1 MLKNHEKE
9 LMISINLFLDNIL
22 KINNLF
28 KTLLQKYFDQK
39 FDDVQKVTDQI
50 SNLESECDALRRDVE
65 RRIYSETL
73 IPEIRGDVLGMLENL
88 DKIPGQ
94 IQGNAHSFNTEK
106 PKVNAELDKNFLKL
120 CDYASECI
128 SLLIEGSR
136 SFFTDK
142 KITIAKCL
150 EVSKVESKADKIST
164 ELKKTIFTNNIIIDA
179 VLTDYGR
186 QKLAGTGNL
195 GITQYAF
202 ANQPVDWQLGFQK
215 AASESMREIVAFHDY
230 LLLPIIIAISV
241 FVLFLMLYA
250 CIRFRASANPNP
262 SKRTHNVAV
271 EVLWT
276 LIPCLILIVIAVPSF
291 KILYK
296 QDAIPKADLT
306 IKAIGYQWY
315 WGYEYPDE
323 NIIFESY
330 MVEDKDLRPDQPRL
344 LAVDN
349 EVVVPVN
356 KVVKVLIT
364 ANDVLHAWALPS
376 FGVKRDAVP
385 GRINETWFKAEKV
398 GTYYGQCSELCG
410 IKHAFMPI
418 TVKVVTDE
426 EYEDWLSEAKE
437 KFAKEEIENNN
448 LKLVSK

>member
-1 MLKNHEKE
+1 MK
-9 LMISINLFLDNIL
+9 S
-22 KINNLF
+22 
-28 KTLLQKYFDQK
+28 
-39 FDDVQKVTDQI
+39 
-50 SNLESECDALRRDVE
+50 
-65 RRIYSETL
+65 
-73 IPEIRGDVLGMLENL
+73 
-88 DKIPGQ
+88 
-94 IQGNAHSFNTEK
+94 
-106 PKVNAELDKNFLKL
+106 
-120 CDYASECI
+120 
-128 SLLIEGSR
+128 
-136 SFFTDK
+136 
-142 KITIAKCL
+142 
-150 EVSKVESKADKIST
+150 
-164 ELKKTIFTNNIIIDA
+164 
-179 VLTDYGR
+179 
-186 QKLAGTGNL
+186 
-195 GITQYAF
+195 
-202 ANQPVDWQLGFQK
+202 
-215 AASESMREIVAFHDY
+215 
-230 LLLPIIIAISV
+230 
-241 FVLFLMLYA
+241 
-250 CIRFRASANPNP
+250 
-262 SKRTHNVAV
+262 
-271 EVLWT
+271 
-276 LIPCLILIVIAVPSF
+276 
-291 KILYK
+291 
-296 QDAIPKADLT
+296 
-306 IKAIGYQWY
+306 
-315 WGYEYPDE
+315 DE

>member
-1 MLKNHEKE
+1 MK
-9 LMISINLFLDNIL
+9 
-22 KINNLF
+22 
-28 KTLLQKYFDQK
+28 
-39 FDDVQKVTDQI
+39 
-50 SNLESECDALRRDVE
+50 
-65 RRIYSETL
+65 
-73 IPEIRGDVLGMLENL
+73 
-88 DKIPGQ
+88 
-94 IQGNAHSFNTEK
+94 
-106 PKVNAELDKNFLKL
+106 
-120 CDYASECI
+120 CI
-128 SLLIEGSR
+128 
-136 SFFTDK
+136 FY
-142 KITIAKCL
+142 
-150 EVSKVESKADKIST
+150 
-164 ELKKTIFTNNIIIDA
+164 IF
-179 VLTDYGR
+179 
-186 QKLAGTGNL
+186 L
-195 GITQYAF
+195 GILISQNVF
-202 ANQPVDWQLGFQK
+202 ANQPVDWQLGFQR
-215 AASESMREIVAFHDY
+215 AASESMRDIVAFHNN

-250 CIRFRASANPNP
+250 CVRFRASANPNP
-262 SKRTHNVAV
+262 SKRTHNVTV

-276 LIPCLILIVIAVPSF
+276 LIPCLILIVMAVPSF

-323 NIIFESY
+323 NLVFDSY
-330 MVEDKDLRPDQPRL
+330 MIEEKDLKANQPRL

-349 EVVVPVN
+349 EVVVPVG

-418 TVKVVTDE
+418 AVKVVSEE
-426 EYEDWLSEAKE
+426 EYQEWLSEARV
-437 KFAKEEIENNN
+437 KFAKEEIKNDK
-448 LKLVSK
+448 LKLASK

>member
-1 MLKNHEKE
+1 MK
-9 LMISINLFLDNIL
+9 NIL
-22 KINNLF
+22 L
-28 KTLLQKYFDQK
+28 TLTTF
-39 FDDVQKVTDQI
+39 FI
-50 SNLESECDALRRDVE
+50 SFEA
-65 RRIYSETL
+65 
-73 IPEIRGDVLGMLENL
+73 M
-88 DKIPGQ
+88 
-94 IQGNAHSFNTEK
+94 
-106 PKVNAELDKNFLKL
+106 
-120 CDYASECI
+120 
-128 SLLIEGSR
+128 
-136 SFFTDK
+136 
-142 KITIAKCL
+142 
-150 EVSKVESKADKIST
+150 
-164 ELKKTIFTNNIIIDA
+164 
-179 VLTDYGR
+179 
-186 QKLAGTGNL
+186 
-195 GITQYAF
+195 
-202 ANQPVDWQLGFQK
+202 ANQPKDWQLGFQE
-215 AASESMREIVAFHDY
+215 AASESMRDIISFHDN
-230 LLLPIIIAISV
+230 LLLPIIVAISA
-241 FVLFLMLYA
+241 FVLFLMLYV
-250 CIRFRASANPNP
+250 CVKFRASANPNP

-323 NIIFESY
+323 NIIFDSY
-330 MVEDKDLRPDQPRL
+330 MVEDKDLKANQPRL

-385 GRINETWFKAEKV
+385 GRINETWFKAEKT

-418 TVKVVTDE
+418 TVKVVSEDE
-426 EYEDWLSEAKE
+426 YQEWLMDARV
-437 KFAKEEIENNN
+437 KFAKEPIENELN
-448 LKLVSK
+448 KKIASK